1 MRRGFTLV
9 EITLAMGI
17 MATGVL
23 SIVGLYAFGYRES
36 SQSREDVG
44 ATAVADA
51 VLGQLTMALTA
62 TNLKW
67 SVFKDLPSYP
77 SDNGWGEFVNQ
88 QTGRITGDP
97 TSRAATDFEA
107 LMRTLEG
114 GCVGQLR
121 CETSFPSGAL
131 DGTGLKCGLV
141 IQHTQ
146 DSAIVRIAFRAMR
159 HHQDLLSAPMFYTEA
174 KFMGVED
181 TNQ

>member
-1 MRRGFTLV
+1 MKRAFTLI

-67 SVFKDLPSYP
+67 SVFRDLKSYP
-77 SDNGWGEFVNQ
+77 SDNGWGEFVNH
-88 QTGRITGDP
+88 QTGRITGDS
-97 TSRAATDFEA
+97 TSRAKTDFAA
-107 LMRTLEG
+107 LMSTLAG
-114 GCVGQLR
+114 GCEGSLR
-121 CETSFPSGAL
+121 CDTSFPSGAL

-146 DSAIVRIAFRAMR
+146 DSAIVRIGFRAMR
-159 HHQDLLSAPMFYTEA
+159 LQQDLLSAPMFYTEA